1 MFYLDEIDLQGL
13 ALMFF
18 TFLFCVFIHPS
29 FRQGFRNSKWID
41 KLKKQEKQEEIER
54 LLKELE
60 DNDSKS

>member
-13 ALMFF
+13 ALLFF
-18 TFLFCVFIHPS
+18 AALLCVFAHPS
-29 FRQGFRNSKWID
+29 FWQGFRNSKWID